1 MNIVKQMLE
10 FLPEQFYNA
19 IQRLNQTYLYEIR
32 MRANRPTM
40 LRFAG
45 KYVYLTD
52 YGISERR
59 EEALIAT
66 YSDIEETVL
75 AASKYSVYSVEEQLK
90 QGFLTAEAGERLGI
104 AGRFVFVDGK
114 PLTVRDYSSLCIRVP
129 HDVVGCSDALYKRCL
144 SSGMKNLLIVSPP
157 GQGKTTILRDL
168 SRNICEKLGYNVL
181 ICDER
186 GEIASGKIGDT
197 ADVFAFADKKSA
209 LEIGVRVM
217 RPDVI
222 ITDELSLAD
231 LPSVERAKNC
241 GVRLI
246 ASFHA
251 EKYEEIPAA
260 LQEAFDVIAVLNK
273 EEIGKIDKVY
283 L

>member
-129 HDVVGCSDALYKRCL
+129 HDVIGCSDALYKRCL

>member
-283 L
+283 